1 MITRFMLPAAAA
13 GALVLGGCASN
24 YGVEGAAVGG
34 LGGALV
40 GGGTGAVIG
49 AAAGAVAGSLVKKNG
64 RCYRVTRDGTQQYEV
79 RC

>member
-1 MITRFMLPAAAA
+1 MTVMTLA
-13 GALVLGGCASN
+13 GALAMSGCASN

-49 AAAGAVAGSLVKKNG
+49 AAAGAAVGSLVKKDG
-64 RCYRVTRDGTQQYEV
+64 RCYRVNRNGTQYEV

>member
-1 MITRFMLPAAAA
+1 MTLRYFVPVAAA
-13 GALVLGGCASN
+13 GALALSGCASN

-40 GGGTGAVIG
+40 GGGTGAVVG
-49 AAAGAVAGSLVKKNG
+49 AAAGAAVGSLIKKDG
-64 RCYRVTRDGTQQYEV
+64 RCYRVSRNGRQYEV

>member
-1 MITRFMLPAAAA
+1 MISRFILPATAAAA
-13 GALVLGGCASN
+13 LALSGCASN

-49 AAAGAVAGSLVKKNG
+49 AAAGAAVGSLVKKDG
-64 RCYRVTRDGTQQYEV
+64 RCYRVSRDGREYEV